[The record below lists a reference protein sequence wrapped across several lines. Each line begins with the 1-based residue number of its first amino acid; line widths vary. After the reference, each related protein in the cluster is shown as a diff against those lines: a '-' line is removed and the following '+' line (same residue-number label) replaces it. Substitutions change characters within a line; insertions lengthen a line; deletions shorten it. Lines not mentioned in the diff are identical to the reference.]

1 MLCSTKTVTPW
12 NLRLGANNLSHVSL
26 SPCTPFKNIS
36 PTLLCCHVAFQF
48 AGNEAPVGSGNCG
61 YSSAALGC
69 DGWGTGKQWYGWPW
83 WWHHSRSS
91 NCTWWCHTC
100 QPSWKWSFLSYIRGG
115 SMSSES
121 FHICFQRISSKS
133 FFWVIL
139 RLMVCNKVNPL
150 KLEVTDMNNMNL
162 VL

>member
-1 MLCSTKTVTPW
+1 
-12 NLRLGANNLSHVSL
+12 
-26 SPCTPFKNIS
+26 
-36 PTLLCCHVAFQF
+36 
-48 AGNEAPVGSGNCG
+48 
-61 YSSAALGC
+61 
-69 DGWGTGKQWYGWPW
+69 
-83 WWHHSRSS
+83 
-91 NCTWWCHTC
+91 
-100 QPSWKWSFLSYIRGG
+100 
-115 SMSSES
+115 MSSES